1 MWAVSKFED
10 LVQYNE
16 GFKTNLISTPAQIAD
31 PILLR
36 RSLGADILLAAILH
50 YDDEIALFSEQA
62 LPFGAEA
69 REGG

>member
-36 RSLGADILLAAILH
+36 RSLGVDILLAAVLH
-50 YDDEIALFSEQA
+50 CDDEIALFGEQA
-62 LPFGAEA
+62 LPFSAEA
-69 REGG
+69 QEGG